1 MSNQRGHIFQLLGGQ
16 HAINNHSFSNKIEK
30 TETVFIGTDLLGMIY
45 MHNYEVGEKSHGAD
59 RRYARRIT
67 ATQRADQTMAS

>member
-1 MSNQRGHIFQLLGGQ
+1 MSNQRGHIFQLLETWPKLCGQ
-16 HAINNHSFSNKIEK
+16 HEINNHSFSNKKEK

-59 RRYARRIT
+59 RR
-67 ATQRADQTMAS
+67 